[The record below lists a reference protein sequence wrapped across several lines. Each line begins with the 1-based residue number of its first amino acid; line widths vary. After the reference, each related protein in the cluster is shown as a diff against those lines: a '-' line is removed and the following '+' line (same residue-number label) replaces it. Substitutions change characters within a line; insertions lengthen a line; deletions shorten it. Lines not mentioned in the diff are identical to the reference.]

1 VPVSERLIVL
11 PPAITRELTM
21 RMGEFVPR
29 PQPVERPL
37 CEWCGAPM
45 RLATIEPHRVD
56 HDKRRFECPACRNV
70 ITEIVKYE

>member
-1 VPVSERLIVL
+1 
-11 PPAITRELTM
+11 
-21 RMGEFVPR
+21 MGEFVPR